1 MRLSESHTLP
11 VQLDAA
17 WAALNDVALLQRAL
31 PGCESL
37 IEIARD
43 EFVGE
48 MAVPMGLATHHFTVY
63 VHRRDVEAPRRC
75 TLHFE
80 TRTAGTNGAGSA
92 ALQLTPDDSA
102 TTALQADIKVDIDGV
117 VGVLGAPLIELAAH
131 EMARQFFEGL
141 RALAAARVRLTRTGG
156 GGGHALTR
164 ARSAST

>member
-1 MRLSESHTLP
+1 MRLRESHSLP
-11 VQLDAA
+11 VPLGHA
-17 WAALNDVALLQRAL
+17 WAALNDVAILQRVL

-63 VHRRDVEAPRRC
+63 VHRRDIVAPRRC

-80 TRTAGTNGAGSA
+80 TRTGGTNGVGSA
-92 ALQLTPDDSA
+92 TLALSADRATA
-102 TTALQADIKVDIDGV
+102 TTLQADIAVTLDGV
-117 VGVLGAPLIELAAH
+117 LGVLGAPLVELAAH

-141 RALAAARVRLTRTGG
+141 GRAASARL
-156 GGGHALTR
+156 R
-164 ARSAST
+164 ARA

>member
-1 MRLSESHTLP
+1 MRLRENHSLP
-11 VQLDAA
+11 VPLDNA
-17 WAALNDVALLQRAL
+17 WAALNDITVLQRVL

-63 VHRRDVEAPRRC
+63 VHRRNIVAPHRC

-80 TRTAGTNGAGSA
+80 TRTGGTNGVGSA
-92 ALQLTPDDSA
+92 ALALAPDGTAA
-102 TTALQADIKVDIDGV
+102 TTLAADIAVSLDGV
-117 VGVLGAPLIELAAH
+117 LGVLGAPLIELAAH

-141 RALAAARVRLTRTGG
+141 GAVAVAIARSRVP
-156 GGGHALTR
+156 R
-164 ARSAST
+164 ARMA